1 VTLYSTE
8 ITKRAAESFDRLV
21 EENGYVLEEIK
32 FIEALLFLSMIPL
45 HKHKPLRQQL
55 MYCIGITLLN
65 DIAP

>member
-1 VTLYSTE
+1 
-8 ITKRAAESFDRLV
+8 
-21 EENGYVLEEIK
+21 VLEEIK

-45 HKHKPLRQQL
+45 HKDKPLRQQL